1 VVAMAA
7 ALPDRDTT
15 KDIAYWGR
23 TKEVWLREFLVLNN
37 GVPSEKTFLRIF
49 RALDPK
55 QFEAAFRRWEA
66 GVGLNRRHTQP
77 RWP

>member
-1 VVAMAA
+1 MVAMAA

-37 GVPSEKTFLRIF
+37 GVPSE
-49 RALDPK
+49 
-55 QFEAAFRRWEA
+55 
-66 GVGLNRRHTQP
+66 NRRFCGSSE
-77 RWP
+77 RWTRSNLRPHSAAGRPEWG

>member
-1 VVAMAA
+1 MAT

-23 TKEVWLREFLVLNN
+23 TKEISLRESLVLNN
-37 GVPSEKTFLRIF
+37 GVPSGKAFLRIF

-55 QFEAAFRRWEA
+55 QPETAFRRWEA
-66 GVGLNRRHTQP
+66 GVGLNRRQTQP